1 MKQNEKKCLRFFFQ
15 HTTASTRHTIFFRGS
30 SCCCESKSQL
40 MKEGRKEGSEKSV
53 RVFFIMFKVIFNN
66 VTYYSFRFPLVLK
79 R

>member
-1 MKQNEKKCLRFFFQ
+1 MFAFFFQ

-40 MKEGRKEGSEKSV
+40 MKEGSEKSV

>member
-1 MKQNEKKCLRFFFQ
+1 
-15 HTTASTRHTIFFRGS
+15 
-30 SCCCESKSQL
+30 

-66 VTYYSFRFPLVLK
+66 VTYSFRFPLVLK